1 MGTGELLQEI
11 RGNVGTL
18 TINRPEKAN
27 SLSVDLLLEIHQT
40 LTEWAQRD
48 DIRAVVITGAGDK
61 AFSSGFDV
69 RSIPTN
75 VTPEMAELLKTKH
88 PLDLAFSSVKAY
100 PYPVIAMLNGY
111 ALGGGYNLAIC
122 CDIRVA
128 ADDVRIGM
136 PPAKLGLVYSMTGIK
151 QFAEVLGLA
160 KTREIF
166 FTGRTYGPAEVREMG
181 LVDHMYP
188 RPELADRTYS
198 LAEEI
203 AANAPLSLKGSKRI
217 MNMLGEA
224 IALAEDQ
231 IKEIETITNAA
242 FNSEDLKEGMAAFI
256 QKRRPEFKGR

>member
-1 MGTGELLQEI
+1 MGTDVLLQEI

-18 TINRPEKAN
+18 IINRPEKRN
-27 SLSVDLLLEIHQT
+27 SLSIDLLLRIHQT

-69 RSIPTN
+69 LSIPTN
-75 VTPEMAELLKTKH
+75 LTPEMAELLKTNH
-88 PLDLAFSSVKAY
+88 PLEVAFSSVKAY

-111 ALGGGYNLAIC
+111 ALGAGYNLAIC
-122 CDIRVA
+122 CDIRVG
-128 ADDVRIGM
+128 ADDIRIGM
-136 PPAKLGLVYSMTGIK
+136 PPARLGLVYAVTGIK

-160 KTREIF
+160 RTREIF
-166 FTGRTYGPAEVREMG
+166 FTARTYGPAEVREMG

-188 RPELADRTYS
+188 RSELTDRTYS

-203 AANAPLSLKGSKRI
+203 AANAPLSLKGTKRI

-224 IALAEDQ
+224 VAFAEEHL
-231 IKEIETITNAA
+231 KEAETLMNVA
-242 FNSEDLKEGMAAFI
+242 FNSEDLKEGQAAFI
-256 QKRRPEFKGR
+256 EKRKPEFKGR

>member
-1 MGTGELLQEI
+1 LLQEI

-18 TINRPEKAN
+18 IINRPEKAN

-40 LTEWAQRD
+40 LTEWTQRD
-48 DIRAVVITGAGDK
+48 DIRCVVITGAGDK
-61 AFSSGFDV
+61 AFSSGFDI

-75 VTPEMAELLKTKH
+75 VTPEMSELLKTKH

-111 ALGGGYNLAIC
+111 AFGGGYNLAIC

-136 PPAKLGLVYSMTGIK
+136 PPARLGLVYSAIGIR
-151 QFAEVLGLA
+151 QCAEVLGLA
-160 KTREIF
+160 RTREIF
-166 FTGRTYGPAEVREMG
+166 FTARTYGPAEAREMG

-188 RPELADRTYS
+188 RSELADRTYS

-203 AANAPLSLKGSKRI
+203 AANAPLSLKGMKRI

-224 IALAEDQ
+224 VALSEEQ
-231 IKEIETITNAA
+231 LREIEAITNVA
-242 FNSEDLKEGMAAFI
+242 FNSDDLKEGTAAFI

>member
-1 MGTGELLQEI
+1 MGTDVLLQEI
-11 RGNVGTL
+11 RGNLGTL
-18 TINRPEKAN
+18 VINRPEKGN
-27 SLSVDLLLEIHQT
+27 SLSIDLLLRIRQT

-75 VTPEMAELLKTKH
+75 VTPETAELLKTNH

-122 CDIRVA
+122 CDIRVG
-128 ADDVRIGM
+128 ADDIRVGM
-136 PPAKLGLVYSMTGIK
+136 PPARLGLVYAVTGIK

-188 RPELADRTYS
+188 RSELADRTYR

-203 AANAPLSLKGSKRI
+203 AANAPLSLKGMKRI

-224 IALAEDQ
+224 LALTEEHLREAEAF
-231 IKEIETITNAA
+231 TNVA
-242 FNSEDLKEGMAAFI
+242 FNSDDLKEGMAAFI
-256 QKRRPEFKGR
+256 GKRRPEFKGR